1 MKNILTL
8 IITLISFL
16 SVSQMMVNIP
26 LHNVLYR
33 TYANYVEG
41 YADNSGKNIRL
52 TAEKGYEGLQ
62 ISKSGKGWIVKT
74 SGSTRQATLCLVNEK
89 NDTILRETYIV
100 LPLPSPEINWSVKND
115 GENWISSENDSIWAE
130 TCLTGAYKK
139 YVVEQWSINLNGKN
153 FKGSGA
159 KITKEVAEALNNLNS
174 DKTVNVTA
182 VFSGGGFVGR
192 VGDAT
197 FSIGSSFFTKER
209 MLAKDKRFF
218 VVDKT
223 PENACFFDETDPN
236 SLVALGHYVLRNKE
250 FLDSGVFIKTNYII
264 DYNTQDYL
272 RKNGVELTSGYTQE
286 INVPAL
292 DVENG
297 EPIYEIIYDS
307 IFGDSVTQYLYKIYQ
322 SVDYSDLSEISRI
335 IFFEK
340 EEIDPETGLKSFT
353 LEKIA
358 FAKKYLNIKDTIIN
372 NFFND
377 NATEKFRYV
386 ITYSMTFEDSVSN
399 KNSHLPF
406 SVPINQNRLKELMN
420 PTDKSSFYSVL
431 VNSNSLLSYSSK
443 KIYDLI
449 TVDQFKDSL
458 RKIVASDKLKLV
470 ITLKPSSCAIDSLE
484 YIFSFNN
491 GKLDLVFLH
500 KDLKTVNNKFL
511 ADLINSFENNKYK
524 NVTPQFDFIRA
535 ERNKPVIDYFYP
547 GDSDEEL
554 LKNYYL
560 YYGYLYYAENFEF
573 SDVHFGSFFK

>member
-1 MKNILTL
+1 MN
-8 IITLISFL
+8 
-16 SVSQMMVNIP
+16 
-26 LHNVLYR
+26 NVLYR
-33 TYANYVEG
+33 NYSNYLEEFG
-41 YADNSGKNIRL
+41 DKYGKNIRL

-62 ISKSGKGWIVKT
+62 ISKSGKGWIVRTK
-74 SGSTRQATLCLVNEK
+74 GSAKVSVLCLVNEK
-89 NDTILRETYIV
+89 NDTIHREFYRV
-100 LPLPSPEINWSVKND
+100 LPLPNPELKWSVKND
-115 GENWISSENDSIWAE
+115 GEKWIASENDSIWAE
-130 TCLTGAYKK
+130 ICVAGMYQK
-139 YVVEQWSINLNGKN
+139 YYVNSRSIVTNGKVFTGN
-153 FKGSGA
+153 GSR
-159 KITKEVAEALNNLNS
+159 ITGTFAEELNNLKY
-174 DKTVNVTA
+174 DKTVNVSA
-182 VFSGGGFVGR
+182 NCSGGGSTGRYVG
-192 VGDAT
+192 AN
-197 FSIGSSFFTKER
+197 FSIGNSFFTKER

-223 PENACFFDETDPN
+223 LENARYFDETDPN

-307 IFGDSVTQYLYKIYQ
+307 IFGDSLTQYLYKIYQ

-458 RKIVASDKLKLV
+458 RKIVASDNLKLV

-560 YYGYLYYAENFEF
+560 YYGYLYYAENFAF